1 MFAQHPDGRNGCAP
15 WPALWSYARGPMAD
29 EELALRWTRTRI
41 DGRSVAYGEAGSGPP
56 LLFLHGWGLGG
67 RSYRRAIDRLVE
79 QGLRVV
85 APSLPGFGGSAGLPR
100 SQFSMQGYGR
110 WLWRFA
116 DEIGITGPLI
126 LLGHSFGGG
135 VAIQAASERP
145 SRIRLLTLVNSVG
158 GSVWKASADGSAVGG
173 LLADRPLWDWGLHF
187 PRELNR
193 RTALPV
199 LWVIAED
206 VVRNVARNPLAF
218 WRVAELARRADLR
231 TELEG
236 LKARG
241 VPIVVLWGTEDR
253 ILPQASCDAIAAVTG
268 TTPEFV
274 QGKHSWL
281 IIDPD
286 RFAEVMTNVLAV
298 AEAVEPEVA
307 EVIEAGDAV
316 GDEDRDEPA
325 G

>member
-1 MFAQHPDGRNGCAP
+1 
-15 WPALWSYARGPMAD
+15 MAD
-29 EELALRWTRTRI
+29 EELDLRWKRTRVG
-41 DGRSVAYGEAGSGPP
+41 GRGVSYGEAGSGPA

-67 RSYRRAIDRLVE
+67 RSYRRAIERLVDL
-79 QGLRVV
+79 GLRVV
-85 APSLPGFGGSAGLPR
+85 APSLPGFGGSTALPR
-100 SQFSMQGYGR
+100 SEFSIQGYGR

-116 DEIGITGPLI
+116 DELGITGPVI
-126 LLGHSFGGG
+126 VLGHSFGGG

-158 GSVWKASADGSAVGG
+158 GSVWKASADGLAPGG

-187 PRELNR
+187 PGELDR

-199 LWVIAED
+199 LRVIAED
-206 VVRNVARNPLAF
+206 VVRNAARNPLAF

-231 TELEG
+231 AELEG
-236 LKARG
+236 LKERG

-274 QGKHSWL
+274 RGRHSWL
-281 IIDPD
+281 IVDPD

-298 AEAVEPEVA
+298 AEAVEPD
-307 EVIEAGDAV
+307 G
-316 GDEDRDEPA
+316 PA
-325 G
+325 T